1 MFDES
6 DEASLGV
13 VIHNPEGEVMAALL
27 EKIHKPPS
35 VLTLNLLAARQ
46 AVYLPLK
53 HVSTIL
59 SLKEI

>member
-35 VLTLNLLAARQ
+35 VLTLNLLTARQ
-46 AVYLPLK
+46 AV
-53 HVSTIL
+53 
-59 SLKEI
+59 